1 MKAKNQRL
9 VLTLTALGAL
19 VAAVLL
25 AMSALRDQASF
36 FYSPGDALRDH
47 VATGRPIRLGGMVEK
62 RSLVRENDG
71 VTIDFRVTDGVAAV
85 AARYTGIVPDLF
97 REGSGVVAE
106 GRFVTPG
113 QFVADTILAK
123 HDEKY
128 MPPQL
133 AGNGMHETKSL
144 KR

>member
-1 MKAKNQRL
+1 MLAL
-9 VLTLTALGAL
+9 AALGAL
-19 VAAVLL
+19 VVAVLL
-25 AMSALRDQASF
+25 AMSALRDQASY

-47 VATGRPIRLGGMVEK
+47 VDPGKTVRLGGMVQ
-62 RSLVRENDG
+62 RGSLVREKDG
-71 VTIDFRVTDGVAAV
+71 VTIDFRVVDDVAGVAV
-85 AARYTGIVPDLF
+85 RYAGIVPDLF

-106 GRFVTPG
+106 GHFTGPG
-113 QFVADTILAK
+113 AFVADTILAK

-128 MPPQL
+128 MPPEL